1 MTSTTTKGHQFPGAD
16 RIKQLYQCLEDASDI
31 AAEWIPLFC
40 VEARIDFNDV
50 RTGFRETVS
59 LSKALEIYS
68 ENAEML
74 WTDDMIRDVNLLK
87 ASSSVPDGIRLGALP
102 DFVNANFLTRMEN
115 QFVQYLLRSFETKIY
130 RNFDLNVYSLSG
142 ESRPDF
148 CRRCLD
154 LFAVTK
160 RRELDQLLEIFNR
173 KLEQVKQK
181 YIGMTD
187 SGELEKARSESWNRD
202 VFSRCAEQMAELFN
216 SAELRLKLLPYPPQI
231 SSNMQELE
239 ERLLALE
246 WEARQAITRLADSFE
261 ERANAIDE
269 YILHPNLKDIHFVR
283 SCILWMPKGIV

>member
-1 MTSTTTKGHQFPGAD
+1 MSSTTAKGHLFPGAD
-16 RIKQLYQCLEDASDI
+16 RIKQLYQRLEGPSGS

-68 ENAEML
+68 DNAEML
-74 WTDDMIRDVNLLK
+74 WTDDMIRDVDLLK
-87 ASSSVPDGIRLGALP
+87 ASSSAPEGVRLSALP

-115 QFVQYLLRSFETKIY
+115 QFVQYLLRSFGTKIY

-142 ESRPDF
+142 ESRSDF

-154 LFAVTK
+154 LFAGQK
-160 RRELDQLLEIFNR
+160 RRELDQRHEVFNR

-181 YIGMTD
+181 YIGVTD
-187 SGELEKARSESWNRD
+187 SGELEKAKSESRNRD
-202 VFSRCAEQMAELFN
+202 VFSRCSEQMAELFN
-216 SAELRLKLLPYPPQI
+216 SAELRLKRLPYPPRI
-231 SSNMQELE
+231 SSSMQELE
-239 ERLLALE
+239 ERLLGLE
-246 WEARQAITRLADSFE
+246 WEARQAITRLADFFE
-261 ERANAIDE
+261 EKANAIDE